1 MESAW
6 LYNLLKDGTLVDNH
20 RYNAAEGIL
29 SEQGHIICQLNERK
43 KGEHYCAENDDYRIW
58 SFLSDITSIT
68 NSKNNGKL
76 TLIAPGN
83 YEHNTEDALIRLHG
97 TNARNFHL
105 ETGNQVG
112 FIKQGKNTLKISS
125 RFGDEFLKY
134 IIADAD
140 GFLELKDKGG
150 EKSEDDYAWLLAFL
164 WNIKFKRAC
173 RLGLPKQYV
182 SRNERLHKPRGNLDV
197 VDFFQ
202 NAQTGRFACRY
213 REHSYQN
220 DAVSLMVAA
229 YEAMERR
236 PSCAPI
242 IKSSRPQYRAF
253 VEANAGLRRNR
264 RQLLDTS
271 HFTNPFYSDYNTVI
285 DLSKRVLRN
294 QGASFGEAKDS
305 SAFLFDVSM
314 LFEYFIRKL
323 LQRAGLSLLPKSD
336 GEHRIPT
343 GGLWKKSRDLQPD
356 ILFDHNEQRYVFD
369 VKYKSFDTRDG
380 AKREDLFQLH
390 TYLGQFS
397 NDNIPV
403 RSCGLIYPMHES
415 RWQALIAD
423 GHNPWQPSK
432 MQQQGKEIDFF
443 TLFIPIPEKDDSE
456 GATSFN
462 RRMKKNC
469 DTFISRFISYL
480 NEEESVGRL
489 SAMPTSP
496 LQLHHSNF

>member
-1 MESAW
+1 MKSEW
-6 LYNLLKDGTLVDNH
+6 LYNLLKDGTLVDN
-20 RYNAAEGIL
+20 RSYRVAEGVL
-29 SEQGHIICQLNERK
+29 SEWGATKYALHEGKAYSSYEWKNEGAIWK
-43 KGEHYCAENDDYRIW
+43 FLTGLADIDYSQIAKG
-58 SFLSDITSIT
+58 SVFLRQD
-68 NSKNNGKL
+68 L
-76 TLIAPGN
+76 
-83 YEHNTEDALIRLHG
+83 YEHNTDDPLIRVHG
-97 TNARNFHL
+97 SDARNFKM
-105 ETGNQVG
+105 ETGNLVG
-112 FIKQGKNTLKISS
+112 FIKKGDYSLKISS
-125 RFGDEFLKY
+125 RFGDDFLKY

-236 PSCAPI
+236 PACAPI

-264 RQLLDTS
+264 RQLLDTPYFS
-271 HFTNPFYSDYNTVI
+271 NPFYSDYNTVI

-336 GEHRIPT
+336 GDHRIPT
-343 GGLWKKSRDLQPD
+343 GGLGYRRDLQPD
-356 ILFDHNEQRYVFD
+356 ILFDHNDRRYVFD
-369 VKYKSFDTRDG
+369 VKYKSFDQRYG

-397 NDNIPV
+397 NDDIPV
-403 RSCGLIYPMHES
+403 RGCGLIYPMREA

-443 TLFIPIPEKDDSE
+443 TLFIPIPEKNGSE

-462 RRMKKNC
+462 HRMKKNC

-496 LQLHHSNF
+496 LTLHHSNF

>member
-29 SEQGHIICQLNERK
+29 SEQGHSIYQLNQIAKYGRSYAK
-43 KGEHYCAENDDYRIW
+43 NDDGRIW
-58 SFLSDITSIT
+58 DFLSYITNVT
-68 NSKNNGKL
+68 NSKNNGEL
-76 TLIAPGN
+76 NIVEPGN
-83 YEHNTEDALIRLHG
+83 YEHNTEDPLIRLQG

-105 ETGNQVG
+105 ETGNLVG
-112 FIKQGKNTLKISS
+112 FVKQGDDTLKISS
-125 RFGDEFLKY
+125 RFGDNFLKY

-264 RQLLDTS
+264 RQLLDTA
-271 HFTNPFYSDYNTVI
+271 HFSNPFYSDYNTVI

-314 LFEYFIRKL
+314 LFEYFVRKL

-336 GEHRIPT
+336 GDHKIPT
-343 GGLWKKSRDLQPD
+343 GSLGYRRDLQPD
-356 ILFDHNEQRYVFD
+356 ILFDHDDQRYVFD
-369 VKYKSFDTRDG
+369 VKYKSFDKVWG

-397 NDNIPV
+397 NDDIPV
-403 RSCGLIYPMHES
+403 RACGLIYPMREA
-415 RWQALIAD
+415 RWQALLAD
-423 GHNPWQPSK
+423 GHKPWLPSK
-432 MQQQGKEIDFF
+432 MQQQGRPVDFF
-443 TLFIPIPEKDDSE
+443 TIFLRIPDAGEDF
-456 GATSFN
+456 AQ
-462 RRMKKNC
+462 RMQ
-469 DTFISRFISYL
+469 
-480 NEEESVGRL
+480 ESCKELIAQIIGYIE
-489 SAMPTSP
+489 SP
-496 LQLHHSNF
+496 RKGLV

>member
-29 SEQGHIICQLNERK
+29 SEQGHSIYQLNQIAKYGRSYAK
-43 KGEHYCAENDDYRIW
+43 NDDGRIW
-58 SFLSDITSIT
+58 DFLSYITNVT
-68 NSKNNGKL
+68 NSKNNGEL
-76 TLIAPGN
+76 NIVEPGN
-83 YEHNTEDALIRLHG
+83 YEHNTEDPLIRLQG

-105 ETGNQVG
+105 ETGNLVG
-112 FIKQGKNTLKISS
+112 FVKQGDDTLKISS
-125 RFGDEFLKY
+125 RFGDNFLKY

-229 YEAMERR
+229 YEAMERC

-264 RQLLDTS
+264 RQLLDTA
-271 HFTNPFYSDYNTVI
+271 HFSNPFYSDYNTVI

-314 LFEYFIRKL
+314 LFEYFVRKL

-336 GEHRIPT
+336 GDHKIPT
-343 GGLWKKSRDLQPD
+343 GSLGYRRDLQPD
-356 ILFDHNEQRYVFD
+356 ILFDHDDQRYVFD
-369 VKYKSFDTRDG
+369 VKYKSFDKVWG

-397 NDNIPV
+397 NDDIPV
-403 RSCGLIYPMHES
+403 RACGLIYPMREA
-415 RWQALIAD
+415 RWQALLAD
-423 GHNPWQPSK
+423 GHKPWLPSK
-432 MQQQGKEIDFF
+432 MQQQGRPVDFF
-443 TLFIPIPEKDDSE
+443 TIFLRIPDAGEDF
-456 GATSFN
+456 AQ
-462 RRMKKNC
+462 RMQ
-469 DTFISRFISYL
+469 
-480 NEEESVGRL
+480 ESCKELIAQIIGYIE
-489 SAMPTSP
+489 SP
-496 LQLHHSNF
+496 RKGLV